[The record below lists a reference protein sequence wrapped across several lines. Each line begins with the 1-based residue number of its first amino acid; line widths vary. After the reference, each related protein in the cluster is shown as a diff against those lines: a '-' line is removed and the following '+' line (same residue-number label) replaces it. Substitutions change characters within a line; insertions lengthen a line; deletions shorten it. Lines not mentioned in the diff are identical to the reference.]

1 MFEIKK
7 QMFEIAH
14 KMSHTMHYTTMTDTL
29 NRTVNHRRRNQDKMR
44 TRTNARALFSTLVV
58 VVALGAACS
67 KKSAPE
73 APPPPP
79 PIAAAPP
86 ARPTVTLQANPT
98 FITRGDSSTL
108 TWSSTNATSLSISP
122 GIGNVS
128 AQGTQTVTPRDAI
141 TYTITATGPGGT
153 ADSSAHVSVGA
164 AAPPAPVAH
173 EQSIQE
179 LFEKEVKDAYF
190 DYDAADI
197 RADARDALS
206 QTAQFLRSYPQ
217 LKIVVEGHCDE
228 RGSTE
233 YNLALGDRRAAAAK
247 QFLVSLGISADR
259 MESVSYGK
267 EKPFCTA
274 SNEDCWRQNRRAHFV
289 MGK

>member
-1 MFEIKK
+1 
-7 QMFEIAH
+7 
-14 KMSHTMHYTTMTDTL
+14 
-29 NRTVNHRRRNQDKMR
+29 MR
-44 TRTNARALFSTLVV
+44 TRTNARALFSTLLF
-58 VVALGAACS
+58 VVALGAACGG
-67 KKSAPE
+67 KKPITQAPPT
-73 APPPPP
+73 PPPPV
-79 PIAAAPP
+79 AEAP
-86 ARPTVTLQANPT
+86 ARPTVNIQANPN
-98 FITRGDSSTL
+98 FITRGDSTTL

-153 ADSSAHVSVGA
+153 ADASVHISLS
-164 AAPPAPVAH
+164 AAPPPAPPVANQ
-173 EQSIQE
+173 QSLQD
-179 LFEKEVKDAYF
+179 LFNQEVKDAYF

-206 QTAQFLRSYPQ
+206 QTAQFLRSHPQ
-217 LKIVVEGHCDE
+217 IKIVVEGHCDE

-247 QFLVSLGISADR
+247 QFLVSLGIPADR

-267 EKPFCTA
+267 ERPFCSAT
-274 SNEDCWRQNRRAHFV
+274 NDECYKQNRRAHFV